1 MKFYNHT
8 QIGSIIIFAILIFL
22 GAELAIFVAIPEA
35 RQVLPWVAL
44 LSIGVLALFSTLTVR
59 VADGWL
65 HCQFG
70 IGLIRRRIRLSDVQ
84 HAEAVRNR
92 WWYGWGIR
100 LTRHGWLW
108 NVSGLDAV
116 ELTYRSGKK
125 FRVGTDEPDR
135 LLKAIQS
142 GGMHGLGG
150 DP

>member
-1 MKFYNHT
+1 MKLYHHT
-8 QIGSIIIFAILIFL
+8 QIGWIIIFAILIFL
-22 GAELAIFVAIPEA
+22 GLELAIFVAIPDA

-59 VADGWL
+59 VAEGWL

-84 HAEAVRNR
+84 HAQAVRNR

-116 ELTYRSGKK
+116 ELTYISGKK
-125 FRVGTDEPDR
+125 FRVGTDESDR
-135 LLKAIQS
+135 LLEAIQF
-142 GGMHGLGG
+142 GRMHGP
-150 DP
+150 DSAP